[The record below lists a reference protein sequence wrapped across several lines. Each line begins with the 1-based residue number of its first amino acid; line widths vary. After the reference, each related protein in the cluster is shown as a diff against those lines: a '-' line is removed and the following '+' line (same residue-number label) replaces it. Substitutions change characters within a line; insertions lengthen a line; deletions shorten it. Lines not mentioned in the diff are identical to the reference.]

1 MHTHLDRANTHKS
14 LISVFE
20 LRPCAAEEGPLKP
33 QNKLNSD
40 YDALYRNYMLAG
52 LAFGLLFPLTAISMD
67 LVAQGMPLS
76 LNTVISIHKSNPL
89 HYIID
94 STPFILSLFAH
105 FTIRFFIHSQERS
118 TDLSEVK
125 GILDQEKSEKE
136 LVSQQM
142 LSILNLSPISYIVIG
157 TEGHIHFVNKA
168 TKTILGS
175 SETQGQN
182 IFTFKT
188 VKNSLLEEKLRS
200 AIRGNHEELEAYK
213 HLSATTGAAK
223 VLNISMVPFKKNS
236 ESNLYEILMM
246 STDRTQEEMLLTQVE
261 ANFFNVVKGL
271 ARALDARDRYTSHH
285 SSNVKAYTSMI
296 VYHSQIDLKER
307 EDILVAAELHDI
319 GKIGVMDSILNKN
332 GPLSE
337 EEFESMRTH
346 PTIGADIFAGIEGYH
361 HISTIIRHHHE
372 RIDGKGY
379 PAGLT
384 GDEIPKGASII
395 AIADAF
401 DAMTTD
407 RVYRKALSIENAIE
421 ELKKGRGTQFHS
433 DFVDVFVRHF
443 KY

>member
-1 MHTHLDRANTHKS
+1 MKP
-14 LISVFE
+14 
-20 LRPCAAEEGPLKP
+20 LR
-33 QNKLNSD
+33 KLNSN
-40 YDALYRNYMLAG
+40 YNALYRNYMLVA
-52 LAFGLLFPLTAISMD
+52 LIFGLLFPLTALSID
-67 LVAQGMPLS
+67 LMAKEMTLS
-76 LNTVISIHKSNPL
+76 LGNIVSIHRYNPL

-94 STPFILSLFAH
+94 STPFILLIFAH
-105 FTIRFFIHSQERS
+105 FTIHFFIHSKKSS
-118 TDLSEVK
+118 TDLTTVR

-136 LVSQQM
+136 LLSQQM
-142 LSILNLSPISYIVIG
+142 LSILNLSPISYVLINADGYIR
-157 TEGHIHFVNKA
+157 FVNKA

-175 SETQGQN
+175 SDTQGQN
-182 IFTFKT
+182 IFSFKT
-188 VKNSLLEEKLRS
+188 VKDSILEAKLKS
-200 AIRGNHEELEAYK
+200 AINGNHEELEAYK

-223 VLNISMVPFKKNS
+223 VLDISMIPFKRNT
-236 ESNLYEILMM
+236 ESTLYDILMM
-246 STDRTQEEMLLTQVE
+246 STDRTQEEMLLTKVE

-346 PTIGADIFAGIEGYH
+346 PSIGADIFAGIEGYH

-372 RIDGKGY
+372 RVDGKGY
-379 PAGLT
+379 PDRLT

-407 RVYRKALSIENAIE
+407 RIYRKALSIENAIE

-433 DFVDVFVRHF
+433 DYVDVFVRHF